1 MWGMSVY
8 ATISASNIY
17 GTSIDSISGNGAVI
31 LTVPSP
37 PAQLSNIPSLT
48 NANQIGL
55 SWAEGEMNGGAP
67 VLDFMIWSDQATNIY
82 MPIASGLTASTHLV
96 TGLSVGGLY

>member
-1 MWGMSVY
+1 MTSYTIKVRESDLLTYTVSLETCDGSLATIVSTRTCSIPIRTLRNSPYNLMWGMSVY

-37 PAQLSNIPSLT
+37 PA
-48 NANQIGL
+48 
-55 SWAEGEMNGGAP
+55 
-67 VLDFMIWSDQATNIY
+67 
-82 MPIASGLTASTHLV
+82 
-96 TGLSVGGLY
+96 